1 LDIGIPYAAAPVAHR
16 VLIEL
21 LSLFAQPVSVIGKNE
36 KNLRKKSGNA
46 VSIQPAFITAN
57 PLNNWRRSKATS
69 KGVPGSL
76 VKPSDRGELVQS
88 TPLRRQ
94 A

>member
-1 LDIGIPYAAAPVAHR
+1 MDIGIPYAAAPVAHR

-46 VSIQPAFITAN
+46 VSIQLAFITAY
-57 PLNNWRRSKATS
+57 PLNNWRRSK
-69 KGVPGSL
+69 GVPGSL
-76 VKPSDRGELVQS
+76 DKPSDRGELVQS

>member
-1 LDIGIPYAAAPVAHR
+1 MDIGIPYAAAPVAHR
-16 VLIEL
+16 VQIEL

-46 VSIQPAFITAN
+46 VSLQPAVITAY

-69 KGVPGSL
+69 MTGI
-76 VKPSDRGELVQS
+76 
-88 TPLRRQ
+88 
-94 A
+94 

>member
-1 LDIGIPYAAAPVAHR
+1 MLRRRWPTGF
-16 VLIEL
+16 LIEL

-46 VSIQPAFITAN
+46 VSIQRASITAY
-57 PLNNWRRSKATS
+57 PLNNWRRSKTTS
-69 KGVPGSL
+69 KGAPGSL

-94 A
+94 E